1 MNKYDIILVGS
12 GLHNA
17 VFARLATNIGL
28 KCLVIEK
35 RDHIGGNCYDKVV
48 DGINVHMYGPH
59 IFHTNYDD
67 VWKFLSMYTT
77 FNNYI
82 NQPIANWMG
91 EIYNLP
97 FNMNTFHQMWNWVI
111 TPEHAKLMIENTK
124 YKPNHEPK
132 NLEEQALSLVGETIY
147 TKLIKGYTEKQWGK
161 DCKDLPADIIKR
173 LPLRFTYNNNY
184 FNDRYQGI
192 PDKGY
197 SDLFNN
203 LFDGCDIML
212 NTDYFDIDLTEYKN
226 PDCVIVYSG
235 EIDRYFNYIYGKLEY
250 RSLRFETEKIDV
262 QNYQGNAVVNYT
274 DRKTPYTRIVE
285 HKHFDV
291 WNENAQ
297 NLNHTIITKEYPVKY
312 DSEIT
317 TDPYYPICNEENL
330 SRYEKYKKWGESLPG
345 VIFGGRLAEY
355 KYYDMDKVAKSAMI
369 NFDKFINKHVK
380 NICKKEM

>member
-1 MNKYDIILVGS
+1 MNKKYDIILVGS

-28 KCLVIEK
+28 KCLVVEK
-35 RDHIGGNCYDKVV
+35 RHHIGGNCYDERV

-67 VWKFLSMYTT
+67 VWRFLNMYTT
-77 FNNYI
+77 FNNYV
-82 NQPIANWMG
+82 NQPIAKYND

-97 FNMNTFHQMWNWVI
+97 FNMNTFHQIWNWVT
-111 TPEHAKLMIENTK
+111 TPEHAKMMIENTK
-124 YKPNHEPK
+124 CKLNHEPQ

-161 DCKDLPADIIKR
+161 DCKDLPPDIIKR

-197 SDLFNN
+197 KDLFDK
-203 LFDGCDIML
+203 LFEGCDIML
-212 NTDYFDIDLTEYKN
+212 ETDFFECKDELMNMCNTL
-226 PDCVIVYSG
+226 VYSG
-235 EIDRYFNYIYGKLEY
+235 EIDRFFDYVHGKLEY
-250 RSLRFETEKIDV
+250 RSLKFEHHKINF
-262 QNYQGNAVVNYT
+262 QNYQGNAVVNYM
-274 DRKTPYTRIVE
+274 DKLMPYTRIVE

-291 WNENAQ
+291 WNEEVQ
-297 NLNHTIITKEYPVKY
+297 NLNHTIITRECSIKY
-312 DSEIT
+312 DGG
-317 TDPYYPICNEENL
+317 TDTEPYYPISNQRNQEM
-330 SRYEKYKKWGESLPG
+330 YEKYKEMGESLSD

-355 KYYDMDKVAKSAMI
+355 KYYDMDKVVKSAMI
-369 NFDKFINKHVK
+369 HFDEYMKKK
-380 NICKKEM
+380 DNI